1 VTGMM
6 PPEPQPDGPTV
17 RVRMRA
23 IPASIHE
30 ARHLVDKLCAQV
42 GVEGSARADVA
53 LAVSEAMTN
62 AVCHGYRNDQ
72 TGDIDVLATVEGD
85 ELVVII
91 RDYGVGPILHPEAPG
106 LGMGIQVMSELATEC
121 HVVPA
126 EPGTAATLRFKTT
139 ATHSPRD

>member
-1 VTGMM
+1 MTGM
-6 PPEPQPDGPTV
+6 PPREPHRDGTTA

-30 ARHLVDKLCAQV
+30 ARQLVDELCARV
-42 GVEGSARADVA
+42 GLDGSARADVA

-62 AVCHGYRNDQ
+62 AVCHGYRNGQ
-72 TGDIDVLATVEGD
+72 TGDIDVSATVEGD

-139 ATHSPRD
+139 STHSPRD

>member
-6 PPEPQPDGPTV
+6 PPEPQPDGPTA

-30 ARHLVDKLCAQV
+30 ARQLVDELCAQV

-62 AVCHGYRNDQ
+62 AVCHGYRNGQ
-72 TGDIDVLATVEGD
+72 TGDIDVSATVEGD

-91 RDYGVGPILHPEAPG
+91 RDYGVGPIPHPEAPG
-106 LGMGIQVMSELATEC
+106 LGMGIQIMTELATQC

-126 EPGTAATLRFKTT
+126 EPGTAATLRFTTT
-139 ATHSPRD
+139 AGGR